1 MSKIVI
7 CIKCDGTGRTVI
19 DVGSHKSEYKYS
31 RCAECKGSGR
41 LVKIEYLPEYK
52 PFVPGKDKATRLF

>member
-7 CIKCDGTGRTVI
+7 CTECDGTGRTVI
-19 DVGSHKSEYKYS
+19 DVGSHKSEYEYS

-41 LVKIEYLPEYK
+41 LVKIETLEYK
-52 PFVPGKDKATRLF
+52 PFIPGRNKVTRLF